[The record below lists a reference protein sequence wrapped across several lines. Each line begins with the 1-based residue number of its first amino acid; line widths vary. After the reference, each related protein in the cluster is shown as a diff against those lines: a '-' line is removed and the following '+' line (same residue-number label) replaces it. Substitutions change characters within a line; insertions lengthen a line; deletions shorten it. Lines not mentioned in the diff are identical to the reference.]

1 MITEGLT
8 AAIGQ
13 VNSVRVTKQDMI
25 KNGEHCKTY
34 LFSAIKIRDE
44 RYRSKENLKAKKG
57 K

>member
-25 KNGEHCKTY
+25 KNGGHCKTY
-34 LFSAIKIRDE
+34 LYIYSPRLKSAMKDTEARKI
-44 RYRSKENLKAKKG
+44 
-57 K
+57 